1 MVQNP
6 SRRSLI
12 ISTSN
17 VKRTLQLKLLI
28 LIFDITSS
36 FSTALSLTMT
46 AASEEGDIPRTEADL
61 IKEEDART
69 ASDNDTAEPER
80 PVRRKLQETRITSDG
95 NPSVPDD
102 KAENSVN
109 DDRGRLKKRSHD
121 DLQPEEEMTDQQPEI
136 GHRRKRSRDAKDD
149 DNDRQTT
156 PELRSNKDDALHVLS
171 PKKKRSLDQLQD
183 GTGALSE
190 EKPSVEE
197 SEKAEGERE
206 TKRHRDASKERQ
218 TGDVGAKV
226 NSLLLYLT
234 IVTIADFS

>member
-1 MVQNP
+1 
-6 SRRSLI
+6 
-12 ISTSN
+12 
-17 VKRTLQLKLLI
+17 VKRTLQQLKLLI

-36 FSTALSLTMT
+36 FSTVLFLTMT

-61 IKEEDART
+61 VKEEDART

-109 DDRGRLKKRSHD
+109 DDRGRFKKRSHD
-121 DLQPEEEMTDQQPEI
+121 DLQPES
-136 GHRRKRSRDAKDD
+136 GHRRKRSRDSKDD
-149 DNDRQTT
+149 EDDRQTT
-156 PELRSNKDDALHVLS
+156 PELRPNKDGALHVLS

-218 TGDVGAKV
+218 TEDVGAKV
-226 NSLLLYLT
+226 TNSLLLYLT
-234 IVTIADFS
+234 IVTIADFQLVLSTKRFLEYVRRFTVRFARFV